1 MDINNVNEKVTE
13 NLKNEKPKALETALG
28 ICSSIVVYS
37 VLKTSYKAFN
47 LLRSKRPN
55 IIDSIGSE
63 ILMIT
68 LSSKV
73 AAPVTKSVMEARLY
87 LKECGNEFMKGFN
100 EDERDKDWH
109 R

>member
-1 MDINNVNEKVTE
+1 MDINNVNENFTEKV
-13 NLKNEKPKALETALG
+13 KNEKPKAIETALG

-37 VLKTSYKAFN
+37 VLKTYYKAFN
-47 LLRSKRPN
+47 LLRDKRPN

-63 ILMIT
+63 LLMIT

-73 AAPVTKSVMEARLY
+73 AAPVTKSVMDARLF

-100 EDERDKDWH
+100 AYERDKD
-109 R
+109 